1 MPLIMFPLVVHS
13 LDLVVSAA
21 GIMSV
26 RSTAAPG
33 PHRVE
38 DPYAV
43 MKQGYAVCISL
54 AIIGFGAATRL
65 MLEVP
70 SAPGSWLHFYCC
82 GLVGIATAYAFVW
95 ITQYYT
101 DYKYKP
107 VRTIAEASTTGHG
120 TNIIAGVALG
130 LESTC
135 APVLVI
141 SVAVCTCVLTPA
153 LLLDT
158 PRIP

>member
-1 MPLIMFPLVVHS
+1 MRRHQCACTRTNRVLPQHS
-13 LDLVVSAA
+13 SA
-21 GIMSV
+21 
-26 RSTAAPG
+26 
-33 PHRVE
+33 H
-38 DPYAV
+38 
-43 MKQGYAVCISL
+43 L
-54 AIIGFGAATRL
+54 AATPRGCVPTHSTRSL
-65 MLEVP
+65 SARAQVP
-70 SAPGSWLHFYCC
+70 SAPGSWLHFFGC